1 MQSRIKSTNAPNLLP
16 KILIL
21 VFFGFISINYVSA
34 TPITLE
40 GVASA
45 IDGDTIIINTYKIR
59 LNGISAPELSEEGG
73 NEAKQAMQK
82 ILDNKTI
89 KCSLSGKKSYERY
102 VGVCWFGAVDI
113 GALLILRGFARD
125 CFRYSDGRYSAL
137 EPKPARYLPLPKY
150 CLARTQKTN

>member
-1 MQSRIKSTNAPNLLP
+1 MQSRIKSTNAPNLFP

-82 ILDNKTI
+82 ILENQTI
-89 KCSLSGKKSYERY
+89 KCSLSGRKSYQRY
-102 VGVCWFGAVDI
+102 IGVCWIGAVDV
-113 GALLILRGFARD
+113 GALLILQGFARD
-125 CFRYSDGRYSAL
+125 CFRYSGGRYSAL
-137 EPKPARYLPLPKY
+137 EPGPARYLPLPQY